1 MLATMDDD
9 VTVKDLTRELGYD
22 DGGRAVR
29 AALRKGFPDHLK
41 NDRWDPLSPAQVS
54 YVRSTISPKR

>member
-1 MLATMDDD
+1 MLTNMDDV

-29 AALRKGFPDHLK
+29 AALRMGFPDHLK
-41 NDRWDPLSPAQVS
+41 NDRWDPLSPAQVT
-54 YVRSTISPKR
+54 YVRRSVSPKR